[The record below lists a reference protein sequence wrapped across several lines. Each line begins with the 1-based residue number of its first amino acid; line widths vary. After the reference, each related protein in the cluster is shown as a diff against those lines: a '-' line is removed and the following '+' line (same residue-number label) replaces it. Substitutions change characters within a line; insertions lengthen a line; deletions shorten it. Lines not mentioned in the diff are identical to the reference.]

1 MHGSDQ
7 EGATYFGELEEAFM
21 QVASLRRTQQ
31 QAATV
36 SAPHHG
42 DTKRTPTPPLS
53 LSLSDQYQESTQ
65 PFLSLAGQGQGPV

>member
-1 MHGSDQ
+1 MSPASNVFSLHMHGSDQ

-21 QVASLRRTQQ
+21 HQVASLRRTQQ

-53 LSLSDQYQESTQ
+53 LSL
-65 PFLSLAGQGQGPV
+65 

>member
-21 QVASLRRTQQ
+21 HQVASLRRTQQ

-42 DTKRTPTPPLS
+42 DTKRTPTPSPLFLCLSVS
-53 LSLSDQYQESTQ
+53 L
-65 PFLSLAGQGQGPV
+65 